1 MKFSSLMALCA
12 VLALSGCGAA
22 PSGSPSGS
30 ASGSPSD
37 QASGK
42 AVKEG
47 VMMTGLRT
55 VLAFKACT
63 GRLEDKFKLGPIKGV
78 TSSDMDQVAVGT
90 LPGDWDIKFTADVTE
105 KESGR
110 VSRYKGVCHVRRDT
124 PTILEATF
132 VKEITPGVGKPGDVR
147 RVRP

>member
-1 MKFSSLMALCA
+1 MKFSSLMVLCA
-12 VLALSGCGAA
+12 VLALSGCGA
-22 PSGSPSGS
+22 
-30 ASGSPSD
+30 SPSD
-37 QASGK
+37 PASGAASGAASGK
-42 AVKEG
+42 AGKEG

-63 GRLEDKFKLGPIKGV
+63 GRLENRFKLGALKGV
-78 TSSDMDQVAVGT
+78 TSSDMDPVAVGT

-105 KESGR
+105 RESGR

-124 PTILEATF
+124 PTLLEATF
-132 VKEITPGVGKPGDVR
+132 VKEVQPAVGKPGEVR